1 MDEVTAVPNAL
12 EGAAEGAISDDT
24 KRLRALN
31 ASIDG
36 DDSENIDA
44 EDVKAL
50 AKKAEETAKKE
61 KTPEERER
69 ARMQRRID
77 NLTKKYHATNAEL
90 EQYRL
95 RNTEKPATKAA
106 DNEEPITL
114 TRAELQKMIE
124 KEAKT
129 MAPTV
134 KAQQAAVEQRQAI
147 LKSIEKDWGAEKF
160 NSLAEEL
167 DSAFG
172 GLAVNGVPK
181 PATDAIF
188 ESENPKAVIEY
199 LADPD
204 NADEAEKLAAM
215 NPVQA
220 GRAIAKLE
228 AKLAV
233 EKPVVSKAAKP
244 IEAVRSTGTQSKS
257 ILDSTISDAE
267 WLKRRQAQ
275 IQSRRR

>member
-1 MDEVTAVPNAL
+1 MDQESAVPNAL
-12 EGAAEGAISDDT
+12 ENAAEGEVSDDT

-36 DDSENIDA
+36 DESENIDA
-44 EDVKAL
+44 EDVKASEE
-50 AKKAEETAKKE
+50 KAEEPAKKE

-106 DNEEPITL
+106 YNEESLTL
-114 TRAELQKMIE
+114 TRAELQQMIE

-129 MAPTV
+129 LAPTI
-134 KAQQAAVEQRQAI
+134 KAQQAVAEQRQSI

-160 NSLAEEL
+160 NSVAEEL

-172 GLAVNGVPK
+172 GLAVNGVPR

-204 NADEAEKLAAM
+204 NADEAEKMAAM

-233 EKPVVSKAAKP
+233 AKPVVSKAAKP
-244 IEAVRSTGTQSKS
+244 IEAIRSTGTQGKS
-257 ILDSTISDAE
+257 ILDSTISDDE
-267 WLKRRQAQ
+267 WMKRRNAQ
-275 IQSRRR
+275 IKARRR